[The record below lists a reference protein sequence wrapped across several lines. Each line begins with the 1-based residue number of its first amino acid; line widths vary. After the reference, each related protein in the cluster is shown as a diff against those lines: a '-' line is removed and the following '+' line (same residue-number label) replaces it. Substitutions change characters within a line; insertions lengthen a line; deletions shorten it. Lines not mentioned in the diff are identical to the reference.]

1 MHPQRAIGHESLHSA
16 GLSDQRG
23 PNGAIAYQYGAKP
36 SREAFE
42 RLRGTPLAL
51 INPDHLMDLVY

>member
-1 MHPQRAIGHESLHSA
+1 MQAQHAIGHESLHTA

-23 PNGAIAYQYGAKP
+23 PNGARAYKYGPEP
-36 SREAFE
+36 SREAF
-42 RLRGTPLAL
+42 RALRGTPLAL